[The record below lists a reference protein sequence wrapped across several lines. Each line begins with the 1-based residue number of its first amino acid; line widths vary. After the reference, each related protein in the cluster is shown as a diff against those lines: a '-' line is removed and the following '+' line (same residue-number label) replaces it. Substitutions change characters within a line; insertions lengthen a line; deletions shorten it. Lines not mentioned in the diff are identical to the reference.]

1 MMMLYDDYND
11 DDNEFH
17 RDRAWILDVPV
28 NIEKM
33 REATKFLLG
42 KHDFAIFRNSG
53 CQSATSVKEISELSI
68 RYREASPVE
77 GIYADLV
84 SRINPN

>member
-1 MMMLYDDYND
+1 MLYDDYD
-11 DDNEFH
+11 DDNGFY
-17 RDRAWILDVPV
+17 RDRAWVLDVPV

-68 RYREASPVE
+68 CYREISPLE
-77 GIYADLV
+77 GIYANLV
-84 SRINPN
+84 RQINPN